1 MGVFLSSAH
10 EKERSFD
17 RGGYFYLIYN
27 PKARCSGPGGRE
39 RERRNVFP
47 GAEALPR

>member
-17 RGGYFYLIYN
+17 RGSYFYLIYN
-27 PKARCSGPGGRE
+27 PRLSAPGPGGRE
-39 RERRNVFP
+39 PERRNVFP